1 MRFTNPHTQSHTH
14 THTFNGPFSGTTQ
27 VSWYQKGKTN
37 LDFTE
42 ARDSEWQWHQ
52 LGHMQVCILLQ
63 TDNHTST
70 PPLCFFYRPDAL
82 PAAQPTASKHWRQPT
97 QTVNQLKVV
106 GQLLNDLIDMS
117 PVGDDRPES
126 VDLEVMR
133 IQNGGDTSPVP
144 SLALTDT
151 DFGGGRGEPDTGR
164 STLLRSAHQCIP
176 LLSEFR
182 VWWFRLTEKLL
193 QQVWKHITW
202 LSTFYNSYFVSLLC
216 RLFMHAVCS
225 F

>member
-1 MRFTNPHTQSHTH
+1 MPQTAQTALGVYLKRSCSHGKKFTKR
-14 THTFNGPFSGTTQ
+14 TFG
-27 VSWYQKGKTN
+27 
-37 LDFTE
+37 
-42 ARDSEWQWHQ
+42 
-52 LGHMQVCILLQ
+52 VCS
-63 TDNHTST
+63 DN
-70 PPLCFFYRPDAL
+70 AL
-82 PAAQPTASKHWRQPT
+82 YKSMHS
-97 QTVNQLKVV
+97 VNQLKVV

-182 VWWFRLTEKLL
+182 V
-193 QQVWKHITW
+193 
-202 LSTFYNSYFVSLLC
+202 
-216 RLFMHAVCS
+216 
-225 F
+225 